1 VCRWLCRLVLL
12 ALDGGTPPLS
22 GTLEIHVTV
31 ADANDNAPHFPQA
44 QYEASVAE
52 NARPGTTLA
61 VVTAVD
67 DDAGL
72 NGLVTYKLGSS
83 TSARDAVLFYV
94 NSTTGA
100 LSLVGSLDYEIS
112 SVYTVDVVAQDGGV
126 QPQTAFARVV
136 ITVEDVNDNAPII
149 TFHTLHAT
157 GDSETTNNDEGDVAD
172 DAEDNND
179 DAGGSDGAEKSAEV
193 MENSPAG
200 SFVAHLTATD
210 ADTGVG
216 GQVECS
222 VEGESSRLFTLQRT
236 WQDSDQDVGEKGNT
250 VEYRLVTSVQFDRET
265 RDMYLVNIV
274 CTDNGQTSF
283 SSTETLIVHVSDQ
296 NDNSPSFARQMYH
309 ATITENN
316 AVGDIVV
323 VAAGGLEAR
332 DADKGTNAVLTYSI
346 APMRRNH
353 HGLPMRDLLSISAQT
368 GVIQAM
374 VVFDYESEVGKS
386 GYLFQVSAVDN
397 GQPARTATAL
407 LNLTIVDTNDEYPV
421 FSKERYVFLVSEN
434 VPPPSPLGVVIAT
447 DSDGPRFS
455 QVTYSIVH
463 QDSGSGGNGFA
474 IDSYSGQLVTIR
486 PLDREAQTTYI
497 LVIQASNPVVATG
510 SKDGVIVAS
519 LVNVTVVVLD
529 VNDNAPIFKNPSPVN
544 NTVSIRSD
552 VPHGFVITRLYAV
565 DPDAGAG
572 AVVTYAIASG
582 NDDGNFQV
590 DGISGEL
597 TTARFLTSYVNNMLK
612 LTVSAQDSGT
622 PAMMSLAVVYIHV
635 AQRTAVGVAGSTSAM
650 AKSSDDLGHSQ
661 REESR
666 LGGLSIAGLPE
677 HLTFALVVTIGA
689 LVGLLVIAVSAIVL
703 AVLCLNSRRQ
713 RQRLRAEQEAKKRAD
728 EAAALLLKAA
738 HEERGGAGSASPAT
752 SLLWNTTCAADDNDT
767 MDILR
772 VSAVCSAFLSTLK
785 LTDTQETN
793 VYLGCLTYCR
803 ICLSLP
809 VV

>member
-1 VCRWLCRLVLL
+1 L

-52 NARPGTTLA
+52 NAPPGTTLA

-67 DDAGL
+67 DDAEL

-83 TSARDAVLFYV
+83 TISRDAVLFYV
-94 NSTTGA
+94 NSTTGV

-136 ITVEDVNDNAPII
+136 IAVEDVNDNAPVI
-149 TFHTLHAT
+149 TFHTLQAT
-157 GDSETTNNDEGDVAD
+157 GDSETANNDEGDKAD
-172 DAEDNND
+172 DAE
-179 DAGGSDGAEKSAEV
+179 DAGGSDGAEKFAEV
-193 MENSPAG
+193 VENTLAG
-200 SFVAHLTATD
+200 AFVAHLTATD

-236 WQDSDQDVGEKGNT
+236 LQDSDEDVSEKGNT

-265 RDMYLVNIV
+265 RDTYRVNIV
-274 CTDNGQTSF
+274 CSDNGQTSL

-323 VAAGGLEAR
+323 VAAGGLEVR
-332 DADKGTNAVLTYSI
+332 DVDIGTNAVLTYSI

-353 HGLPMRDLLSISAQT
+353 HGLPTRDLLSINAQT

-374 VVFDYESEVGKS
+374 VVFDYESEAGKS

-434 VPPPSPLGVVIAT
+434 VPPPSLLGVVLAT
-447 DSDGPRFS
+447 DGDGPRFS

-486 PLDREAQTTYI
+486 PLDREVQATYI

-510 SKDGVIVAS
+510 SKDDVIVAS

-529 VNDNAPIFKNPSPVN
+529 VNDNAPVFRNPSPVN
-544 NTVSIRSD
+544 STVSIRND
-552 VPHGFVITRLYAV
+552 VPHGFVITRLHAV
-565 DPDAGAG
+565 DADAGAG

-582 NDDGNFQV
+582 NDDGNFHV

-597 TTARFLTSYVNNMLK
+597 TTARFLTSYINNMLK
-612 LTVSAQDSGT
+612 LTVSAQDSGI
-622 PAMMSLAVVYIHV
+622 PSMMSLAVVYIHV
-635 AQRTAVGVAGSTSAM
+635 AQRTGVGIAGSTSAM

-661 REESR
+661 GEESR

-713 RQRLRAEQEAKKRAD
+713 RQRLRAEQDAKKRAD

-738 HEERGGAGSASPAT
+738 HDERGGAGSASPAT

-772 VSAVCSAFLSTLK
+772 VSAVCSAFFCQL
-785 LTDTQETN
+785 
-793 VYLGCLTYCR
+793 
-803 ICLSLP
+803 
-809 VV
+809 